1 MGWLVGMNGLCLA
14 AVMLAQAPGVKPIRD
29 WTFTLRKPGGPTQG
43 TFRGETALP
52 VADRVFEVQG
62 IEVNTFRKDGEPD
75 LRAKAPACRVQL
87 TNEGFLATSPGTL
100 QVEQVD
106 GRFELSGEGFRWD
119 HGAQH
124 LVISNRVR
132 TTVLVRLPRPRGETK

>member
-1 MGWLVGMNGLCLA
+1 MSLG
-14 AVMLAQAPGVKPIRD
+14 AVAWGQAPVVKPIRD

-52 VADRVFEVQG
+52 VADRVFEVEG

-87 TNEGFLATSPGTL
+87 TNDAFLATSSGRL

-132 TTVLVRLPRPRGETK
+132 TTVLVRLPGARVEAK

>member
-1 MGWLVGMNGLCLA
+1 MTGGLIGLCLG
-14 AVMLAQAPGVKPIRD
+14 AVVWAQAPGLKPIRD

-75 LRAKAPACRVQL
+75 LRAKAPECRVQL
-87 TNEGFLATSPGTL
+87 TNDAFLATSAGRL

>member
-1 MGWLVGMNGLCLA
+1 MVPWLLLGLGLVAVAQGPA
-14 AVMLAQAPGVKPIRD
+14 ANPIRD
-29 WTFTLRKPGGPTQG
+29 WTFTLRKAGGPTQG
-43 TFRGETALP
+43 TFRGQTALP
-52 VADRVFEVQG
+52 VGDRVFEVQG

-75 LRAKAPACRVQL
+75 LRAKAPNCRVQL
-87 TNEGFLATSPGTL
+87 TNDGFLATSPGPL
-100 QVEQVD
+100 QVEHVE

-132 TTVLVRLPRPRGETK
+132 TSVLVRLPRTRTAPK